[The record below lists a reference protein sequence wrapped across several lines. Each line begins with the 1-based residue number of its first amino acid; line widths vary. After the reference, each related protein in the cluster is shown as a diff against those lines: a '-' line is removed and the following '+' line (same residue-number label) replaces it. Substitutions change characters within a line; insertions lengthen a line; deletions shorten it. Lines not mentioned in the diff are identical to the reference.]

1 MPDARSV
8 ASPVTEAVLIDLLA
22 ASDPSVTGEGLD
34 RITFKWMPEM
44 FDESKQAEYANINI
58 IGRSEPILGYSHSS
72 PRVFQISLVFAAE
85 VNPYEEVIR
94 PIWLIRSWVY
104 PDYRDEVMPNVPP
117 RVLLVVGNWLSQ
129 RCVAIRVDVKYHG
142 PWGRGP
148 VSTQGKAGLGNSG
161 PVPGGSAG
169 GDKDSML
176 PYWAEVGL
184 VLQEVMENTRYT
196 PYDTMWV
203 RRGWDRGS
211 GFFPDSSA

>member
-1 MPDARSV
+1 MPIPV
-8 ASPVTEAVLIDLLA
+8 ATPVTEAVLIDLLA
-22 ASDPSVTGEGLD
+22 AADPSITGEGAD
-34 RITFKWMPEM
+34 RITFTWMPEM

-72 PRVFQISLVFAAE
+72 PRVFQIPLVFAATTD
-85 VNPYEEVIR
+85 PFTEVIK

-104 PDYRDEVMPNVPP
+104 PDYRDTGMPNVPP

-142 PWGRGP
+142 PWGRAP
-148 VSTQGKAGLGNSG
+148 VSTQGS
-161 PVPGGSAG
+161 VPGGSS
-169 GDKDSML
+169 DPTKDSML

-211 GFFPDSSA
+211 GFFPDSAA